1 MIHLH
6 NLLILAVFH
15 KIFHNFYDTKLNK
28 KIRKKNHGMF
38 LFHRE
43 VTSGQQLDEVDISV
57 HCDIKIFEWLMC
69 WILYDN
75 IEV

>member
-1 MIHLH
+1 MILKY
-6 NLLILAVFH
+6 F
-15 KIFHNFYDTKLNK
+15 
-28 KIRKKNHGMF
+28 
-38 LFHRE
+38 RE

-75 IEV
+75 IEVRYHYLVFTTTFINFYNLMIEEFVGVTIY